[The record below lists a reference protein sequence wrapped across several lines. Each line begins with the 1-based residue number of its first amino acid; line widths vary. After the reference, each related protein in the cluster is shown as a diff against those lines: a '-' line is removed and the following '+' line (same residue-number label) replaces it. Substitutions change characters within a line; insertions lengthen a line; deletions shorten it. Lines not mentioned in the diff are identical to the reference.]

1 MKTSRWVMLTKSLA
15 VSLLLAALGGCGGGG
30 GGGGTTAATAPSAP
44 EQITVDGGRARITV
58 TWSGVSGATSYN
70 IYYSATTPVNLA
82 TASKVAGVGSPQTIR
97 NLTNGTRYYAVV
109 TAVGAGGE
117 SVVSKEISAV
127 AADPAPPL
135 APLNIHADA
144 GNGQMTVSWDASDGA
159 TSYNLYYGTSATV
172 TKATGTKITGV
183 TSPRIV
189 TPLTSGT
196 PYYAIVTAVNAV
208 GESADSFHASATPS
222 ASPPPVAPTDL
233 QAALS
238 PGDPTRIVLTWTA
251 SAGATSYNLYY
262 GSSWGVTKTTGTAVN
277 NVTSPY
283 TISTPPMTLNAA
295 TFFVVTANNAA
306 GQSSESN
313 QVSATPR
320 ASALV
325 AANARMIGIPAG
337 SFLFGDSND
346 GITYALPVKTINVSA
361 FRIDRYETT
370 YSLWKTVYDWAILN
384 GYAFDNAG
392 QNGSEV
398 TGTDMPV
405 TRVSWYDV
413 VKWLNA
419 RSEMEGLTPAYYTD
433 AGHTT
438 VYRSGR
444 VDVQNTMVDWA
455 GTGYRL
461 PTEAEW
467 EKAARGGLA
476 AKRYPWGDDPADPTL
491 ISSAQANY
499 TAGRTIS
506 VGLLPANGYG
516 LYDMAGNVWEWTW
529 NWWVGDYNDASVTA
543 SDPLGPNTPLDMLNN
558 YVRVRRGGG
567 IDYGPYF
574 LRNAERVGRVATYT
588 APYFGFRAVRSG
600 L

>member
-1 MKTSRWVMLTKSLA
+1 MKISRWIMLITSLMA
-15 VSLLLAALGGCGGGG
+15 VLPMAFLGGCGGGG
-30 GGGGTTAATAPSAP
+30 GSGGSVAIVAAP
-44 EQITVDGGRARITV
+44 EQVTVDGGRQRITV

-70 IYYSATTPVNLA
+70 IYYSTTTPVNPSTA
-82 TASKVAGVGSPQTIR
+82 TKIANVGSPQTIR
-97 NLTNGTRYYAVV
+97 GLTDGTTYYAIV
-109 TAVGAGGE
+109 TAVGAAGE
-117 SVVSKEISAV
+117 SVVSKEISAIPQ
-127 AADPAPPL
+127 DPAPPL

-144 GNGQMTVSWDASDGA
+144 GSGQITVSWDASDGA
-159 TSYNLYYGTSATV
+159 TAYNLYYGTNASV
-172 TKATGTKITGV
+172 SQSSGTKLTGV
-183 TSPRIV
+183 NSPRVV

-196 PYYAIVTAVNAV
+196 TYYVIVTAVNAV

-222 ASPPPVAPTDL
+222 ASPPPAAPTNL

-238 PGDPTRIVLTWTA
+238 PTDPTKVVLTWNT

-262 GSSWGVTKTTGTAVN
+262 GSSWGVTKATGTAVN

-283 TISTPPMTLNAA
+283 TMSTPPLTLNSA
-295 TFFVVTANNAA
+295 TFFVATAVNAS

-325 AANARMIGIPAG
+325 TANARMIGIPAG

-346 GITYALPVKTINVSA
+346 ALTANAISYALPVKSINVSA

-384 GYAFDNAG
+384 GYSFDNAG

-433 AGHTT
+433 AGFTT
-438 VYRSGR
+438 VYRTGR

-455 GTGYRL
+455 GNGYRL
-461 PTEAEW
+461 PTEGEW
-467 EKAARGGLA
+467 EKSA
-476 AKRYPWGDDPADPTL
+476 YSSVPA
-491 ISSAQANY
+491 
-499 TAGRTIS
+499 
-506 VGLLPANGYG
+506 
-516 LYDMAGNVWEWTW
+516 
-529 NWWVGDYNDASVTA
+529 
-543 SDPLGPNTPLDMLNN
+543 
-558 YVRVRRGGG
+558 
-567 IDYGPYF
+567 
-574 LRNAERVGRVATYT
+574 
-588 APYFGFRAVRSG
+588 
-600 L
+600 